1 MNLLTLCD
9 YANEIGDNRVN
20 VDDALFDVACELGF
34 KYLDALFELKNTP
47 DNLTYWRQEV
57 LSVLYD
63 KIDKLFTNDDQR
75 ILLYKLT
82 NAWLKAE
89 IENNEHRPYN
99 NELETLYDY
108 NHRLIDSI
116 SDADI
121 KTELIAN
128 GNCTPNMKD
137 ADYLHS
143 HEKKD
148 EQYSYILLKTRKRL
162 PEF

>member
-75 ILLYKLT
+75 NTVI
-82 NAWLKAE
+82 
-89 IENNEHRPYN
+89 
-99 NELETLYDY
+99 
-108 NHRLIDSI
+108 
-116 SDADI
+116 
-121 KTELIAN
+121 
-128 GNCTPNMKD
+128 
-137 ADYLHS
+137 
-143 HEKKD
+143 
-148 EQYSYILLKTRKRL
+148 
-162 PEF
+162 